1 MKVKYYDGNLMKE
14 IDTLGRNIINIRGIL
29 YENEQE

>member
-1 MKVKYYDGNLMKE
+1 MNGNLMKE

>member
-1 MKVKYYDGNLMKE
+1 MNDNLMKE

>member
-1 MKVKYYDGNLMKE
+1 MNDNLMKE
-14 IDTLGRNIINIRGIL
+14 IDTPGRNIINIRGIL